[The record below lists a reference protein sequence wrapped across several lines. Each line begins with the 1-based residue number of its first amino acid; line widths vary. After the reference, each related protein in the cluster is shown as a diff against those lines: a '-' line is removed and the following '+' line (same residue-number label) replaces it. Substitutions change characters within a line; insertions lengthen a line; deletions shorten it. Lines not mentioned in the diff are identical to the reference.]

1 MDSQPKHLS
10 AVAGGL
16 SLVACIQQVMSLNRD
31 LSGLSQLHC
40 LCLFFVVCFPFP
52 QLVLLRNKKKVFTLD
67 SLGYE
72 PEFAVIHPGGTTVA
86 VGGNVG
92 GQTNSSHNKMSYFHR
107 NQSSFLLSFR
117 MM

>member
-1 MDSQPKHLS
+1 MHPTGNEFEQGFVSFEP
-10 AVAGGL
+10 A
-16 SLVACIQQVMSLNRD
+16 SLF
-31 LSGLSQLHC
+31 
-40 LCLFFVVCFPFP
+40 LCLFFVACFPFP

-107 NQSSFLLSFR
+107 NQSSFLFSFR